1 MSHDV
6 APEEEYL
13 PPSQSEHDPA
23 PAREYLPGVQK
34 SPKVPAGQSESQ
46 DIDPAAENVP
56 AAHAWQLL
64 SFSYLPAT
72 QSEQDAAPDDET
84 LPGSH
89 CVHVSEPT
97 DEYLPEAQKSHIGD
111 EEVENIPAKQSVQA
125 VSLMPPYRPAE
136 HASQEVCSA
145 SGIVP
150 AVQNLHADAPVS
162 SVY

>member
-1 MSHDV
+1 M
-6 APEEEYL
+6 APT
-13 PPSQSEHDPA
+13 
-23 PAREYLPGVQK
+23 
-34 SPKVPAGQSESQ
+34 SPKVPAGQLESQ
-46 DIDPAAENVP
+46 DTDPAAENVP

-97 DEYLPEAQKSHIGD
+97 DEYLPEAQKSHFGD
-111 EEVENIPAKQSVQA
+111 EEVENIPAKHSVQA
-125 VSLMPPYRPAE
+125 VSPMPPYRPAE

-150 AVQNLHADAPVS
+150 AVQNLHADALVS
-162 SVY
+162 FVY